1 MNTIIG
7 KDTVFT
13 GTLDVKGALRIDGK
27 IKGKVISNDCVT
39 IGSTGMV
46 EADIEAD
53 TAVVAGRLVGNI
65 NTSNKIELQA
75 NCDVEGDLKTGSLVI
90 EQGAVFCGACNMKEG
105 GKANLDFLEEMR
117 RSKRIQSKQAK
128 FGVIANRK
136 SGSSREARPV

>member
-53 TAVVAGRLVGNI
+53 TAVVAGRLIGNI

-90 EQGAVFCGACNMKEG
+90 EQGAVFCGACNMKNKKPDLGFLPPEDKKEEKTEKAEATDKRG
-105 GKANLDFLEEMR
+105 LFEAGKTKTD
-117 RSKRIQSKQAK
+117 
-128 FGVIANRK
+128 
-136 SGSSREARPV
+136 